1 MPDLVIVGAGRMG
14 ANHVRTARA
23 LREWESVVVVDQD
36 AAKARALAQTN
47 GFRHATRLD
56 QVIGA
61 VDAAILA
68 VPDPLHE
75 EYAVQALEAGLHV
88 LVEKP
93 LAQDLPAATRIAEAA
108 AGREGHLLVGH
119 IERFNAAVAEVLR
132 YAGQVQHVEF
142 RRVGPPGGR
151 ALGDVVSDLMVH
163 DLDLFLAMLGPDAD
177 IDRVQAMWAGPE
189 AEMCTALL
197 GTRDGVCAT
206 LVASRMSQAKLRSI
220 IVTAEG
226 VQVVADLVRQSV
238 SIFRIDHDEFV
249 DEGGTTRYR
258 QRGTTEIPFLQQGE
272 PLLAEQR
279 HFAAVVAG
287 EARPLISAQDAIR
300 ALELVDRVRT
310 AAGPQHPDAAPT
322 AAG

>member
-23 LREWESVVVVDQD
+23 LREWESVVVVDPD
-36 AAKARALAQTN
+36 AGRARSLARAN
-47 GFRHATRLD
+47 GFRYATCLD

-61 VDAAILA
+61 VDAAVVA

-75 EYAVQALEAGLHV
+75 ESAVQAGEAGLHV

-93 LAQDLPAATRIAEAA
+93 LAPDLAAATRVAESA
-108 AGREGHLLVGH
+108 RNHPQHLLVGH
-119 IERFNAAVAEVLR
+119 IERFNAAVGEVLS

-151 ALGDVVSDLMVH
+151 VLGDVVGDLMVH
-163 DLDLFLAMLGPDAD
+163 DLDLLLALLGPDTEP
-177 IDRVQAMWAGPE
+177 DRVRAMWAGPT
-189 AEMCTALL
+189 AQMCTALI
-197 GTRDGVCAT
+197 GAGEVTAT
-206 LVASRMSQAKLRSI
+206 LTASRMSQAKIRSI
-220 IVTAEG
+220 IITAEG

-238 SIFRIDHDEFV
+238 SVYRIDHVEFV

-279 HFAAVVAG
+279 HFADVVAG
-287 EARPLISAQDAIR
+287 RAEPVVGADAALR
-300 ALELVDRVRT
+300 ALRLVDQVRE
-310 AAGPQHPDAAPT
+310 AAGPQ
-322 AAG
+322 